1 MISLAT
7 IDYFSQEGLPYLVV
21 GFFYFWLLQPLA
33 TLAHELGHVLFAIF
47 FSKGRILVR
56 VGESKEPSFRVAL
69 KLGRRLYFLIGLRN
83 PRSGVTIFR
92 QQNVIARSLIILG
105 GPFLSF
111 FVTVL
116 TGYVLFSNSFSA
128 SIEVLLAVWFCLNL
142 LSFLRSALPVMLKP
156 TKSCPSGVPSDALQL
171 VRLLSRG
178 KQDSV
183 Y

>member
-1 MISLAT
+1 
-7 IDYFSQEGLPYLVV
+7 
-21 GFFYFWLLQPLA
+21 
-33 TLAHELGHVLFAIF
+33 
-47 FSKGRILVR
+47 
-56 VGESKEPSFRVAL
+56 
-69 KLGRRLYFLIGLRN
+69 
-83 PRSGVTIFR
+83 
-92 QQNVIARSLIILG
+92 
-105 GPFLSF
+105 LSF

-171 VRLLSRG
+171 LRLLSRG